1 MKRATKKETETRVAH
16 AAELV
21 LEGQAY
27 SAVTSL
33 VAEKYNISRRRAR
46 QIASNAY
53 LLIKDD
59 VEEGDLNRPEMTAK
73 LIAILESAMYLA
85 MKKGQ
90 YNAVAANA
98 FKSSFFS
105 SISLKYSKLQ
115 FINLSSSLKSVIFT
129 LLFPSTNTF
138 TVPSGNFN
146 SCKILLSHPY
156 EKMSFFFGS
165 STSEF
170 F

>member
-33 VAEKYNISRRRAR
+33 VAEKYSISRRRAR

-73 LIAILESAMYLA
+73 LMATLETAMYKA
-85 MKKGQ
+85 MKEKQ
-90 YNAVAANA
+90 YAAVASNA
-98 FKSSFFS
+98 KVL
-105 SISLKYSKLQ
+105 IKLVG
-115 FINLSSSLKSVIFT
+115 LEA
-129 LLFPSTNTF
+129 
-138 TVPSGNFN
+138 
-146 SCKILLSHPY
+146 KI
-156 EKMSFFFGS
+156 
-165 STSEF
+165 TS
-170 F
+170 